1 MKDKLISL
9 ETQIALMQ
17 SDIHTI
23 RNREPDLPIWLKN
36 SAVVVLFAMFT
47 QIMTSVWWAASMTT
61 QLENITQEVGQNTEF
76 RVEYPKMHAEMM
88 VSLKE
93 IQVND
98 VHTEKMLKEIK
109 NKLRFVDIKSQI
121 LGDTK

>member
-98 VHTEKMLKEIK
+98 IHTEKMLKEIK

-121 LGDTK
+121 LGDIK

>member
-121 LGDTK
+121 LGDIK

>member
-121 LGDTK
+121 PGDIK